1 MIQSRPVTDRA
12 EWLGWRKR
20 NVNASEVAAL
30 FGPKVRPGLT
40 PLKLW
45 ALKTGKIEDDA
56 DNPAMRRGRLF
67 EPVVI
72 EILKEDHPD
81 WQINKTLGYYWDDE
95 TRLGATP
102 DVDATR
108 PDIAGDG
115 VIQVKTVGAFA
126 FKRHWHDETGNVA
139 VPSWIAVQ
147 ASVEAFLTGATW
159 AGVAALKLGDGG
171 IEIAYIDIPLK
182 MHLIRTIE
190 QMVAD
195 FWQRVAEDRPYPPD
209 FGLDRNVIL
218 DLYDTGWNARLDF
231 SNDAEFRAM
240 LLRRDGLKGIIK
252 AGKDATDERKEIDVR
267 IIHRLGNASAAIC
280 GKKTVTVRVIK
291 RKGYEVKPTQWP
303 MVNIM
308 GNEEEGV
315 EEDE

>member
-1 MIQSRPVTDRA
+1 VHP
-12 EWLGWRKR
+12 
-20 NVNASEVAAL
+20 
-30 FGPKVRPGLT
+30 FLT
-40 PLKLW
+40 PYKLY
-45 ALKTGKIEDDA
+45 ASKIGRLSAETDT
-56 DNPAMRRGRLF
+56 PAMRRGKKF
-67 EPVVI
+67 EPIVI
-72 EILKEDHPD
+72 DILKEEHPD
-81 WQINKTLGYYWDDE
+81 WTFNKADTYLWDDE

-102 DVDATR
+102 DCYAER
-108 PDIAGDG
+108 PESYGPAI
-115 VIQVKTVGAFA
+115 VQIKTVGQFA
-126 FKRHWHDETGNVA
+126 FKKHWHDEHGNIA
-139 VPSWIAVQ
+139 VPTWVAVQ

-159 AGVAALKLGDGG
+159 AGVAALRLGDGG
-171 IEIAYIDIPLK
+171 IEIIYVDIPLK

-252 AGKDATDERKEIDVR
+252 AGKDATDERKEIDAR

-280 GKKTVTVRVIK
+280 GKETVTVRVIK